1 MKIDRRYFFYQL
13 SLTLTATFCL
23 IALYHFGV
31 VRNISSEDEV
41 RKQAKMVAEHEWVF
55 SDQMNRIF
63 RSSHPTDFISA
74 AEASRKAVVFIKSII
89 RPDELLVQNYSNT
102 GSGVLISSDGYIVTN
117 QHVIH
122 SASKVEVTLNDNR
135 TYIAKLIGADKNTD
149 LALLK
154 IEVENADFLS
164 FGNSDSLRIGEWV
177 LAVGNPFRLQSSV
190 TAGIVSAK
198 ARSINL
204 LENQGIE
211 SFIQTDAAF
220 NPGSSGG
227 ALVSTAGLLVG
238 VSTAIMSESGRY
250 EGFSF
255 AIPANLARK
264 VVADLKEFGT
274 VQRGWLGVD
283 IENIDNKMAEEM
295 DLSEVSGVLISHVTK
310 DGGAYEAGIRSNDV
324 IISVNNIKI
333 HNTSEFMEIL
343 GQYRPG
349 EKLQIIYIRSKDKKT
364 AFPILRNQLNTTD
377 LIGIAADG
385 AFHELG
391 IEVRELDSYEK
402 AIYTPGGVKVIS
414 ITIGS
419 IIANT
424 KMEPDYIITKIN
436 NVKIS
441 GMAQFRKILEDFKGK
456 SVILEGFYPK
466 FPGEYPYTFVVP

>member
-122 SASKVEVTLNDNR
+122 SASKLEVTLNDNR

-198 ARSINL
+198 AR
-204 LENQGIE
+204 
-211 SFIQTDAAF
+211 
-220 NPGSSGG
+220 
-227 ALVSTAGLLVG
+227 
-238 VSTAIMSESGRY
+238 
-250 EGFSF
+250 
-255 AIPANLARK
+255 
-264 VVADLKEFGT
+264 
-274 VQRGWLGVD
+274 
-283 IENIDNKMAEEM
+283 
-295 DLSEVSGVLISHVTK
+295 
-310 DGGAYEAGIRSNDV
+310 
-324 IISVNNIKI
+324 
-333 HNTSEFMEIL
+333 
-343 GQYRPG
+343 
-349 EKLQIIYIRSKDKKT
+349 
-364 AFPILRNQLNTTD
+364 
-377 LIGIAADG
+377 
-385 AFHELG
+385 
-391 IEVRELDSYEK
+391 
-402 AIYTPGGVKVIS
+402 
-414 ITIGS
+414 
-419 IIANT
+419 
-424 KMEPDYIITKIN
+424 
-436 NVKIS
+436 
-441 GMAQFRKILEDFKGK
+441 
-456 SVILEGFYPK
+456 
-466 FPGEYPYTFVVP
+466 